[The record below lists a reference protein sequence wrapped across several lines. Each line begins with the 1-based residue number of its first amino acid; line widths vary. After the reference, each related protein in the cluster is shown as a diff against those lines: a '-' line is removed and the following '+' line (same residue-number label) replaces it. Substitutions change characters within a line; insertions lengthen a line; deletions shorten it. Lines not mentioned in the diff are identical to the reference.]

1 MCGGVLDAFLQEDR
15 RTVSPH
21 TRMILREL
29 CH

>member
-15 RTVSPH
+15 RAVSPH